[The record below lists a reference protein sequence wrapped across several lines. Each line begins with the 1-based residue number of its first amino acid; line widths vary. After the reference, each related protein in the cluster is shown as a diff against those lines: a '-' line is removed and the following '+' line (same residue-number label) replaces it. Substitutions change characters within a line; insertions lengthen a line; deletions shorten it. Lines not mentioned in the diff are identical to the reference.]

1 MIDNTKAKTRIEQI
15 VKLFRDSFPLGWANE
30 FRWDSDHGEESCKSF
45 RDKVSAFENEL
56 FPLFAQSVLSAE
68 YLIRRDFPKT
78 LDVLYELLTNGELYD
93 DEVNPYKSVAIRSF
107 NEMTYGLSSV
117 IRRLRYFLT
126 MLNNKYEERQ
136 TKYVVNAY
144 RIKKERSSESTYGR
158 YYDMLLDITQID
170 HFLSYDRHDIRRL
183 IIFHNELS
191 RGVDNKNLSDNNITV
206 LDILNE
212 KCLFLLKK
220 LLIDD
225 EKVFS
230 YMIDFQP
237 YHYDARELHFKYFP
251 EVDSR
256 FEFYRTE
263 YYSNDPMG
271 NELDI
276 LARKKRL
283 SIGLFPLLMKYY
295 KDSKDTRK
303 IQIEN
308 ILDDFDE
315 FYDSL
320 LEQFTQRP
328 LDRYALGTLKNYMY
342 NCYFSFKMNEKSYSF
357 EQLKVDLDIIMGIQ
371 DQTGILNFYP
381 YRKAFNKALELLHNN
396 ESLEKDALYDY
407 KEFLGFCIEKFD
419 DAIRWCR
426 ANCFYPLQNCYR
438 ECLVPVPG
446 FGAVFLASSY
456 CRPVK
461 YEKLK
466 DELNIFKNQALLVD
480 NEIALREEKREMKK
494 LKTDID
500 NSRTRELE
508 ILSVFTAIITFLF
521 GTIGFFADGNNN
533 RDFLHLIF
541 SVFGLGAILLI
552 FVSGIHL
559 VTMRKEDKVKDYFK
573 HPRAWFCF
581 VTILA
586 SIGLLIWLMI
596 KVNALS

>member
-15 VKLFRDSFPLGWANE
+15 VKLFKDSFPLGWANG
-30 FRWDSDHGEESCKSF
+30 FVWDSDHGEESFISF
-45 RDKVSAFENEL
+45 RDKVDAFENKL

-78 LDVLYELLTNGELYD
+78 LDLLYELLTNGELYD
-93 DEVNPYKSVAIRSF
+93 DDVNQYKSVAIRSF
-107 NEMTYGLSSV
+107 NEMTYELGSV
-117 IRRLRYFLT
+117 IRRLRYLLT

-136 TKYVVNAY
+136 TKFVVNAY
-144 RIKKERSSESTYGR
+144 RIKKERSSKSTYGR

-183 IIFHNELS
+183 IIYHNELS
-191 RGVDNKNLSDNNITV
+191 RGVDSKNLSDNSIMV

-237 YHYDARELHFKYFP
+237 YHYDARVFPFKYFA

-256 FEFYRTE
+256 FDFYRTE
-263 YYSNDPMG
+263 KYSNDPIG
-271 NELDI
+271 NELDT

-283 SIGLFPLLMKYY
+283 PIGLFPLLMKYY

-328 LDRYALGTLKNYMY
+328 LDIYALDTLKNYMY
-342 NCYFSFKMNEKSYSF
+342 NCHFSFKMNEKSYSF
-357 EQLKVDLDIIMGIQ
+357 EQLKDDLDTIMGIQ

-381 YRKAFNKALELLHNN
+381 YRKAFKKALELLHNN
-396 ESLEKDALYDY
+396 ESLEKEALDDY
-407 KEFLGFCIEKFD
+407 KEFLGFCIEKFNE
-419 DAIRWCR
+419 AIKWCR

-438 ECLVPVPG
+438 ECLVPVAN

-461 YEKLK
+461 YEKLN
-466 DELNIFKNQALLVD
+466 DELNTFKNQALLVD
-480 NEIALREEKREMKK
+480 NEIALREEKMEMKQ
-494 LKTDID
+494 LKKDID

-508 ILSVFTAIITFLF
+508 ILSVYTAIITFLF
-521 GTIGFFADGNNN
+521 GTIGFFADDNNN
-533 RDFLHLIF
+533 SDFLHLLF
-541 SVFGLGAILLI
+541 SIFGLGAILLI

-559 VTMRKEDKVKDYFK
+559 VTMRKEDKVGDYFK
-573 HPRAWFCF
+573 HPRAWFCI

-586 SIGLLIWLMI
+586 SISLLIWLII